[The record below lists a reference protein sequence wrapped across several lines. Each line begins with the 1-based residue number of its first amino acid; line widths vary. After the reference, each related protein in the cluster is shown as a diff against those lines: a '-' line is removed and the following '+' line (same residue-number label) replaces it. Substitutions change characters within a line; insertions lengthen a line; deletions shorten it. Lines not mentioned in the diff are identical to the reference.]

1 MQHFGRRAKISV
13 TSLSQFEPEILS
25 YKGGPLVMQFPEMGI
40 MTVIRHNH
48 KFYIEWSS
56 LSIERCFEKLEHRV
70 QQ

>member
-1 MQHFGRRAKISV
+1 
-13 TSLSQFEPEILS
+13 
-25 YKGGPLVMQFPEMGI
+25 MQFPEMGI
-40 MTVIRHNH
+40 MTVITHNH